1 VDRPEREQI
10 LQVDI
15 DERPDAVVLD
25 VEGEIDGLTAP
36 RLHAAMTEAFDRLGG
51 RPLVVDLTRVTFL
64 GSQGLQV
71 LLDGAREAIHHR
83 GFETLRIV
91 VDHARPVIRPIE
103 LTGLDAVLTT
113 FHTVAEALT

>member
-1 VDRPEREQI
+1 
-10 LQVDI
+10 
-15 DERPDAVVLD
+15 
-25 VEGEIDGLTAP
+25 
-36 RLHAAMTEAFDRLGG
+36 M
-51 RPLVVDLTRVTFL
+51 TRVSFL